1 MKRSALV
8 AAFVVGIA
16 ALSGGA
22 ALAQRSKTLA
32 VESPDTLR
40 ALAVRNP
47 SAMYLYNS
55 NDGSTLLY
63 VESQNGREL
72 SILDVTNPAEM
83 ERLAP
88 VELPAPSAFDFVR
101 YVGHHEVL
109 IRYRDGA
116 GDALLNLAHYK
127 RPVLMPA
134 KPFQDATVVGT
145 VGATGLLMAQ
155 TGEGAASGGAATP
168 RNDEVRN
175 YEVMDTLHP
184 RDPVLLATIDGV
196 CQVLSR
202 GNTGTLFLLN
212 KDGVTVVRR
221 LRVEQQY
228 QESLDQENGN

>member
-1 MKRSALV
+1 MV
-8 AAFVVGIA
+8 AAIVIGIT
-16 ALSGGA
+16 ALSAGA
-22 ALAQRSKTLA
+22 AFGQRAKTLA
-32 VESPDTLR
+32 VETPDTLR
-40 ALAVRNP
+40 TLAVQNP
-47 SAMYLYNS
+47 SAMYLYNA

-63 VESQNGREL
+63 VESQQGREL
-72 SILDVTNPAEM
+72 SILDVTNPAEV

-116 GDALLNLAHYK
+116 GVALLNLGRYR
-127 RPVLMPA
+127 RPVLMPSR
-134 KPFQDATVVGT
+134 PFQDAKVVGS
-145 VGATGLLMAQ
+145 VGATGLLMVQ
-155 TGEGAASGGAATP
+155 SGEQAASGGAATP
-168 RNDEVRN
+168 RKNELRN

-196 CQVLSR
+196 RQVLSR

-212 KDGVTVVRR
+212 QDGVTMVRR